1 MNYKELQ
8 ERCKDRNFDQIT
20 VVTKD
25 IFKELTNLN
34 RILHAVPGDIRTQT
48 EKDCPGLK
56 VGGEEIAYTQHCA
69 TVFYQNTSLCIVQP
83 VAGDTVYQ
91 QYLSRFGEGICCVRE
106 RIPSAAWKDTLAGF
120 EAKGLRIVQAV
131 DRRDCQAAWVDL
143 MDTLGI
149 LFEVITEESAR
160 PVPVYTVPERIAQI
174 NITTPDVRKT
184 IETITD
190 LLEIGPWE
198 VGCQNKRT
206 VTNSGFRV
214 DGQLRDVDFSFLLA
228 ILPCGNIE
236 WEAIQPVE
244 GPLVY
249 FDFLKEHGIGY
260 HHILQEIP
268 EKQWEDTLRAYEEAG
283 VELSCQGKVGP
294 VTWCYMDTKK
304 QLGFFME
311 LRTDAA
317 MTKLPDGYL
326 QYFYPEAEETGSDDL
341 IKEE

>member
-1 MNYKELQ
+1 MNYSELQ
-8 ERCKDRNFDQIT
+8 KRCKNRNFDQIT
-20 VVTKD
+20 VVTRD
-25 IFKELTNLN
+25 IFQELVNLN
-34 RILHAVPGDIRTQT
+34 LVLHVLPGQIRTESQL
-48 EKDCPGLK
+48 DHPGLTMEGKK
-56 VGGEEIAYTQHCA
+56 VAYTQRCA
-69 TVFYQNTSLCIVQP
+69 TVFYQNTSLQVVQP
-83 VAGDTVYQ
+83 VEGDTLYQ
-91 QYLSRFGEGICCVRE
+91 RYLDRFGEGICCVRE
-106 RIPSAAWKDTLAGF
+106 RIPEGNWEETLTRFAT
-120 EAKGLRIVQAV
+120 KGLKIAQRMECSGCKAV
-131 DRRDCQAAWVDL
+131 WLDL
-143 MDTLGI
+143 TDSLGI
-149 LFEVITEESAR
+149 LFEVITGENESTASEYVM
-160 PVPVYTVPERIAQI
+160 PQRIAQI

-198 VGCQNKRT
+198 VGCQNKST
-206 VTNSGFRV
+206 VTDSCFRV

-268 EKQWEDTLRAYEEAG
+268 ENQWGDTLRDYEKAG

-326 QYFYPEAEETGSDDL
+326 QYFYPEVE
-341 IKEE
+341 